1 MYLMSTLLATMEIG
15 NIALLV
21 GHGIN
26 LPDRISVALEFKLMQ
41 ATLLSVVFSLPLL
54 ASNRNI

>member
-1 MYLMSTLLATMEIG
+1 MSTLLAMMEIG

-26 LPDRISVALEFKLMQ
+26 LPNRITVALEFKLMQ
-41 ATLLSVVFSLPLL
+41 ATLLSVVFSLLL
-54 ASNRNI
+54 SASNRNI